1 MALYEDLVVGNLT
14 ITGSVTGTTPG
25 ELGSLTSLQLLT
37 ALSDETGTGLAV
49 FGTAPTISA
58 PILTG
63 KITFTTATNALIH
76 GSGKS
81 GTNKALGTT
90 AGNALEYY
98 LDATHTTGDM
108 RGEYIKLHFSGIGGS
123 GEALRA
129 FGLVNGVSVAAGGTV
144 NGAHISL
151 EAEGAGSKV
160 TGAANALRV
169 TFGAGAS
176 VDTGGTCSTIQVDT
190 NFDTASTVPPNF
202 AFLRFTN
209 SNVKLATN
217 LFRVPAIIST
227 GLVSAHTGP
236 QAMTH
241 SIRCVTEDGTTL
253 YLMATTTATG
263 RS

>member
-1 MALYEDLVVGNLT
+1 MALYEDLVVG
-14 ITGSVTGTTPG
+14 
-25 ELGSLTSLQLLT
+25 SLT
-37 ALSDETGTGLAV
+37 A
-49 FGTAPTISA
+49 
-58 PILTG
+58 G
-63 KITFTTATNALIH
+63 KTTFRTTTNALLH
-76 GSGKS
+76 GSGA
-81 GTNKALGTT
+81 TWANTALGTT

-98 LDATHTTGDM
+98 LNATHTTGDM
-108 RGEYIKLHFSGIGGS
+108 RGEYIKLFFSGIGGS

-190 NFDTASTVPPNF
+190 NFDTAATVPPNF

-209 SNVKLATN
+209 SNVKLAGN
-217 LFRVPAIIST
+217 LMRIPNVVAAP
-227 GLVSAHTGP
+227 GLFSAHVTQG
-236 QAMTH
+236 MTH
-241 SIRCVTEDGTTL
+241 SIKIVTEDGTPMYIMCTN
-253 YLMATTTATG
+253 ASTNRT
-263 RS
+263 